1 MTKEKLSQFNEKFY
15 EINASIRNKV
25 CDTLGQFMRT
35 KDEKILTENLTFT
48 LGSDYYHEMADL
60 CFEIIKALKV
70 ELTVQLPTEFDDE
83 D

>member
-15 EINASIRNKV
+15 KIDASLRNKV

-35 KDEKILTENLTFT
+35 KDEKVLTDNLTFT

-60 CFEIIKALKV
+60 CFEIINALKV
-70 ELTVQLPTEFDDE
+70 ELAVQLPTEFDE

>member
-1 MTKEKLSQFNEKFY
+1 MTKEKLSEFNEKFY
-15 EINASIRNKV
+15 EIDASLRNKV

-35 KDEKILTENLTFT
+35 KDEKVLTDNLTFT

-60 CFEIIKALKV
+60 CFEIINALKV
-70 ELTVQLPTEFDDE
+70 ELAVQLPTEFDE

>member
-1 MTKEKLSQFNEKFY
+1 
-15 EINASIRNKV
+15 
-25 CDTLGQFMRT
+25 MRT
-35 KDEKILTENLTFT
+35 KDEKVLTENLTFT

-70 ELTVQLPTEFDDE
+70 ELTVQLPTESDDE